1 MLKTNVRINGK
12 VLFDTKQIREAKAK
26 ELATALSAAT
36 PVDTGEASRGWHVVN
51 DGKHSFVQN
60 KVDHIVQLNEGHS
73 KQAGAHFIE
82 QTVLS
87 ISGVIP
93 NGIIVQTDPP

>member
-1 MLKTNVRINGK
+1 MLKFSVRKVGNV
-12 VLFDTKQIREAKAK
+12 VFDTKAIREAKAK
-26 ELATALSAAT
+26 ELAIALSAAT
-36 PVDTGEASRGWHVVN
+36 PVDTGEASRGWQVVN

-87 ISGVIP
+87 ISGIVP
-93 NGIIVQTDPP
+93 NGSIVQTDPP